1 MKVFWKLRPI
11 FDTRHAYE
19 SQISRVALSWF
30 FFCFFFFFLYF
41 PILFFSEKLTLTENS
56 SYLLFS
62 LFLLFSELV
71 SHDVE
76 CFYCCNV
83 TENGRSMLTERL
95 ESNDGDQNNE
105 KRIQF
110 VLSTETEL
118 FFFPITKRI
127 EKTRYSSK
135 SFT

>member
-1 MKVFWKLRPI
+1 MTRTIHTKVKF
-11 FDTRHAYE
+11 HE
-19 SQISRVALSWF
+19 SHF
-30 FFCFFFFFLYF
+30 FSLLLFFFLYF

-56 SYLLFS
+56 SSPLFS

-76 CFYCCNV
+76 CFYCCNI

-105 KRIQF
+105 KRVQF
-110 VLSTETEL
+110 VLSTEKDLL

-127 EKTRYSSK
+127 EKARYSSK
-135 SFT
+135 SFTELILSRSSSL